1 MTRLWIAGMLVAAL
15 SACGIPLQGAPQSI
29 PADAIP
35 APLALPTAEPIENA
49 TSDEAATPVPTPQE
63 PLVEDIRLWFVRE
76 DGLVGVEAVLP
87 APTSPEAILQ
97 SLAVGPTPLES
108 STGLRTVSRDP
119 LTGLSLVNV
128 AVPAIADEFEPGV
141 ISVALE
147 SAFAALPP
155 NEQVLLLGQV
165 VLSLTGSGWEGVRFV
180 DETGSPAAVPLP
192 DGRLLDTPASAG
204 AYASLIVEL

>member
-1 MTRLWIAGMLVAAL
+1 MTRLLIMGALIAAL
-15 SACGIPLQGAPQSI
+15 TGCGIPLQGAPQAI
-29 PADAIP
+29 PEDAIP
-35 APLALPTAEPIENA
+35 APLALPTTETTTDASANETAEP
-49 TSDEAATPVPTPQE
+49 VPSPQE
-63 PLVEDIRLWFVRE
+63 PLIEEIRLWFVRE
-76 DGLVGVEAVLP
+76 DGLVGVEAMLP
-87 APTSPEAILQ
+87 APAAPEPILQ
-97 SLAVGPTPLES
+97 SLAVGPTPSETS
-108 STGLRTVSRDP
+108 AGLRTVSRDP

-192 DGRLLDTPASAG
+192 DGRLLDTPATAA

>member
-1 MTRLWIAGMLVAAL
+1 MMRLLITGLLVTALAG
-15 SACGIPLQGAPQSI
+15 CGIPLQANPQQI
-29 PADAIP
+29 PEDAIP
-35 APLALPTAEPIENA
+35 APLAI
-49 TSDEAATPVPTPQE
+49 PTPEATADETEPETIELTPSPEE
-63 PLVEDIRLWFVRE
+63 PLVEEVRIWFVRE

-87 APTSPEAILQ
+87 APVAPEALLQ
-97 SLAVGPTPLES
+97 SLAVGPTPSES
-108 STGLRTVSRDP
+108 AAGLRTVSRDP
-119 LTGLSLVNV
+119 LTGLSLVNIDS
-128 AVPAIADEFEPGV
+128 PPIADELEPDV

-165 VLSLTGSGWEGVRFV
+165 VLSLTGGGWRGVRFV

-192 DGRLLDTPASAG
+192 DGRLLDTPATAA